1 LQPKTR
7 NIIIA
12 SAVAGVGIGSYAYYK
27 YAMNNFGFEVNS
39 VGVNNVSGNVA
50 NINLKF
56 NIWSKLGVKFEI
68 KLLQLN
74 LYANGVFIGT
84 VQQEQRVTVPE
95 NGTSIMQA
103 TALIDL
109 SVAKATAFDLITSMI
124 LGNSNLVIEMKG
136 YCKFKVNLPL
146 LSMADLR
153 YDIDEFF
160 ELI

>member
-1 LQPKTR
+1 MQPKTR

-27 YAMNNFGFEVNS
+27 YAINNFGFEVNS
-39 VGVNNVSGNVA
+39 VGINSINSNIA

-56 NIWSKLGVKFEI
+56 NIWSKLGVSFEI

-74 LYANGVFIGT
+74 LFANGIFIGT
-84 VQQEQRVTVPE
+84 VQQEQRVTVPK
-95 NGTSIMQA
+95 NGASIMEA

-109 SVAKATAFDLITSMI
+109 SVAKQTAFNLISSMI
-124 LGNSNLVIEMKG
+124 LGNSNLAIQMQG

-146 LSMADLR
+146 LSMTDLR
-153 YDIDEFF
+153 YDIDEFY